1 MSILEKALI
10 AMGWR
15 KSIEKRVHKLNLQ
28 ALDLISDD
36 KAYWANRQEAWRLN
50 AKLYTKKP

>member
-1 MSILEKALI
+1 MSIIKKALV

-15 KSIEKRVHKLNLQ
+15 KAIEKKVHKLNLQ
-28 ALDLISDD
+28 ALDLINND